1 MKSFMSSYG
10 LHLFPGKKPHL
21 RPNIDGATHPS
32 TDDHDIPGHI
42 DISTHGT
49 HELSDRYPF
58 NKDLNAGNVIGIG
71 APYRILVTV
80 LTLLTCV
87 TSVRLPLRTAHAI
100 ASRRNISVPPSS
112 EAIISMSCLTLRRS
126 ESLLPNMWTA
136 CPHFAR
142 STSLPAQ
149 TVSLIPGS
157 PSTTVSDCFLVL
169 ARVYT
174 TTVVNEVVISC
185 GGQVLAKQ
193 NSPVRSN
200 GGV

>member
-42 DISTHGT
+42 HISTHGT

-71 APYRILVTV
+71 APYRIFVTV

-87 TSVRLPLRTAHAI
+87 TSVRLPLRTAHAAEYI
-100 ASRRNISVPPSS
+100 RPALARGDDLDVLLNTQAIRITLVESVDCPPSFR
-112 EAIISMSCLTLRRS
+112 TV
-126 ESLLPNMWTA
+126 
-136 CPHFAR
+136 HFA
-142 STSLPAQ
+142 TGPD
-149 TVSLIPGS
+149 G
-157 PSTTVSDCFLVL
+157 
-169 ARVYT
+169 
-174 TTVVNEVVISC
+174 
-185 GGQVLAKQ
+185 
-193 NSPVRSN
+193 
-200 GGV
+200 